1 MNLAE
6 ALSDVQYDRNW
17 GVYAEKIDGRFDVAS
32 PARYGQT
39 IFENGGLL
47 DDMTFVCNGEAPSD
61 WAVEWCDGEVTDD
74 VWDDL
79 DVFID
84 EINDSQN

>member
-6 ALSDVQYDRNW
+6 ALSDVQYDRSW
-17 GVYAEKIDGRFDVAS
+17 GVYAEKIDGRFEITS

-47 DDMTFVCNGEAPSD
+47 DEMQFVCNGESPSD

-74 VWDDL
+74 VWDDV

-84 EINDSQN
+84 EINGSQN